1 MSYGL
6 YIGKNLTSDGHA
18 WLAGYGDEPSSH
30 WLEIISKKKHKTG
43 EKILVG
49 VRENADMPGKLIKI
63 PQVSQTY
70 KHIRVSY
77 SYYLGA
83 PSPLTNGGLNEH
95 GVAVRDVWS
104 KSRKELINM
113 TPKNQTGPNYSDL
126 ARIVLERAK
135 SARDAV
141 KIVSNLIKKYGEST
155 YGGNS
160 HIFADSNEAW
170 VMIQFAGGAGL
181 WAAERL
187 GPNSIRAS
195 RPGYIENIPIKEKHN
210 PNFLYSDNLI
220 QFCKKKRWY
229 SSGHFN
235 VNKILGDGK
244 CRWKGVKWIEGEIKK
259 LAQRPEK
266 IELHDVMW
274 AIRTPKLTG
283 DTAGYGQIV
292 PLFNPSHDNL
302 RMLWHSPIG
311 AVASPF
317 SPVFMGQTIVPEE
330 FMMHRYLTV
339 GESHRFSD
347 ERKLNEKGSLSLV
360 NQGVEST
367 VSAVYECKRL
377 LYLILQNEKLFL
389 SAATEIFKDREK
401 KLNDKTIQILKT
413 TKILLKKN
421 EKNLC
426 EKILNNFSTT
436 ELRNGLKLVL
446 TLSKS
451 METHIRQTKD
461 FRKNIKPRSFDQIW

>member
-30 WLEIISKKKHKTG
+30 WLEIIPRKKHKSNKT
-43 EKILVG
+43 ISVG
-49 VRENADMPGKLIKI
+49 VTKDADMPGILTKI
-63 PQVSQTY
+63 PQVPETH

-77 SYYLGA
+77 SYYLGVPA
-83 PSPLTNGGLNEH
+83 PITNGGLNEH
-95 GVAVRDVWS
+95 GVAVRDIWS
-104 KSRKELINM
+104 TSRKELINM
-113 TPKNQTGPNYSDL
+113 TPKNQKGLNYSDL

-135 SARDAV
+135 SAHEAV
-141 KIVSNLIKKYGEST
+141 KIVGNLIKKYGEST

-170 VMIQFAGGAGL
+170 IMIQFAGGVGL
-181 WAAERL
+181 WVAERL

-195 RPGYIENIPIKEKHN
+195 RPGYIEEIPIKQKNN

-220 QFCKKKRWY
+220 KFCKDKGWY
-229 SSGHFN
+229 SKGPFN

-244 CRWKGVKWIEGEIKK
+244 GRWKGVQWIEEKIKK
-259 LAQRPEK
+259 LSEKPEK
-266 IELHDVMW
+266 ISLKNIVW
-274 AIRTPKLTG
+274 AVRTPKLTG

-292 PLFNPSHDNL
+292 PLFNPSFNDL

-317 SPVFMGQTIVPEE
+317 SPVFMGQNIIPEE

-347 ERKLNEKGSLSLV
+347 ERKKNEKDTISHIS
-360 NQGVEST
+360 QGVEST
-367 VSAVYECKRL
+367 VSAVYEL
-377 LYLILQNEKLFL
+377 SLI
-389 SAATEIFKDREK
+389 
-401 KLNDKTIQILKT
+401 
-413 TKILLKKN
+413 
-421 EKNLC
+421 
-426 EKILNNFSTT
+426 
-436 ELRNGLKLVL
+436 
-446 TLSKS
+446 
-451 METHIRQTKD
+451 HI
-461 FRKNIKPRSFDQIW
+461 

>member
-1 MSYGL
+1 
-6 YIGKNLTSDGHA
+6 
-18 WLAGYGDEPSSH
+18 
-30 WLEIISKKKHKTG
+30 
-43 EKILVG
+43 
-49 VRENADMPGKLIKI
+49 
-63 PQVSQTY
+63 
-70 KHIRVSY
+70 
-77 SYYLGA
+77 
-83 PSPLTNGGLNEH
+83 
-95 GVAVRDVWS
+95 
-104 KSRKELINM
+104 
-113 TPKNQTGPNYSDL
+113 
-126 ARIVLERAK
+126 
-135 SARDAV
+135 
-141 KIVSNLIKKYGEST
+141 
-155 YGGNS
+155 
-160 HIFADSNEAW
+160 
-170 VMIQFAGGAGL
+170 
-181 WAAERL
+181 
-187 GPNSIRAS
+187 
-195 RPGYIENIPIKEKHN
+195 
-210 PNFLYSDNLI
+210 
-220 QFCKKKRWY
+220 
-229 SSGHFN
+229 
-235 VNKILGDGK
+235 
-244 CRWKGVKWIEGEIKK
+244 
-259 LAQRPEK
+259 
-266 IELHDVMW
+266 MW

-377 LYLILQNEKLFL
+377 LYLILQNKKLFL

-436 ELRNGLKLVL
+436 ELRNGLKVVL